1 MEKELAKVKS
11 ENRQL
16 LSNLEAVEK
25 PSHDDHHGNRN
36 ATATHEEATLQAK
49 LLEYS
54 RKISK
59 WVGLLDHMIC

>member
-16 LSNLEAVEK
+16 LSNLEAAENTK
-25 PSHDDHHGNRN
+25 PSRDGHHGNKD
-36 ATATHEEATLQAK
+36 AITYEVATLEAK

-54 RKISK
+54 RTISK
-59 WVGLLDHMIC
+59 WE